1 MVKKSAVE
9 IAADMTEA
17 QRPALEHD
25 YSRSGMVNP
34 LYPMA
39 PEEFSGVTRSLQC
52 CHNQGHSEFH
62 VVTLY
67 IEKGKIIKIERSD
80 SYKIWEAIDRMTKWN
95 EDASIHLN
103 NNWKLG
109 NTLSK

>member
-1 MVKKSAVE
+1 MAKKSE
-9 IAADMTEA
+9 LMMTHSEEPK
-17 QRPALEHD
+17 QILEHD

-39 PEEFSGVTRSLQC
+39 PHEFSGVTRSLQC

-67 IEKGKIIKIERSD
+67 VESGKVVKIERSD
-80 SYKIWEAIDRMTKWN
+80 SYKIWEAIDRMTRWN
-95 EDASIHLN
+95 ESACLHLN
-103 NNWKLG
+103 QNWKLG
-109 NTLSK
+109 KTLSK